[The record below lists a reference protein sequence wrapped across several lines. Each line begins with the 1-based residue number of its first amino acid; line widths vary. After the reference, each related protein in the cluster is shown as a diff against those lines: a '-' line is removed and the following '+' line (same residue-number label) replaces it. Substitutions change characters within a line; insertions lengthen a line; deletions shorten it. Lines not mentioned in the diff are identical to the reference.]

1 MHWDRSNL
9 FEGDD
14 VYCPTVPAET
24 TLFCRRHEN
33 VSISRLV
40 FTYNKKKSI
49 PFSDML
55 TLVFL

>member
-1 MHWDRSNL
+1 MA
-9 FEGDD
+9 
-14 VYCPTVPAET
+14 TVPAET

-55 TLVFL
+55 TLVFP